1 MTIFL
6 PSLFV
11 FFSQSFG
18 IRSRDLSWKR
28 AFAVGATKNC
38 VSYIQTTLWTTGNW
52 RKIFQCCLSS
62 LKRICTKSCA
72 NFFIFFNI
80 CFCSHDGQYVIS
92 GSEDHFVYIW
102 RTQHGFPSS
111 RRDKNEFY
119 LSFSGK
125 ISN

>member
-52 RKIFQCCLSS
+52 RKNISVL
-62 LKRICTKSCA
+62 
-72 NFFIFFNI
+72 FIVFK
-80 CFCSHDGQYVIS
+80 
-92 GSEDHFVYIW
+92 EDMHEKL
-102 RTQHGFPSS
+102 R
-111 RRDKNEFY
+111 
-119 LSFSGK
+119 
-125 ISN
+125 